1 MRNILVPILF
11 LIPMITFADTIKCF
25 SGNRTVYYRNVSN
38 ITYTGEVFIFE
49 ENTSGKTVMY
59 SGECIVKFD

>member
-1 MRNILVPILF
+1 
-11 LIPMITFADTIKCF
+11 MITFADTIKCF